1 MAKQKCPSCHAQYD
15 DSTHEITDGGDVAA
29 AVNGL
34 RSTVETLAKDVRQLK
49 DGQGDEPDT
58 PPNPPAPVIPPA
70 DTPPVPEPA
79 ARGGLVV
86 HA

>member
-15 DSTHEITDGGDVAA
+15 DSTHEVQDGGDVAA

-34 RSTVETLAKDVRQLK
+34 RSTVETLSRDVRELK
-49 DGQGDEPDT
+49 QGR
-58 PPNPPAPVIPPA
+58 PPEPPAPPE
-70 DTPPVPEPA
+70 PVPDAPPEPVPNNSPA
-79 ARGGLVV
+79 IRSGLVV